1 MKSVSS
7 PVSSADVSAVILPLI
22 STARSEEAEQRIRQ
36 AISLGLLRDG
46 QQLPSEVALA
56 AQMGVSP
63 MTLRE
68 ALASLREQGLVETR
82 RGRNGG
88 TFIKRPT
95 SPLANGLWSRLRHT
109 SPTALR
115 DLADEHR
122 AIWGSAARLAADR
135 AAEDNVARLYAL
147 ADVLLTAPNL
157 GARIRADSRFHVD
170 LAAASHSERLMH
182 REVALQSE
190 AGDLLWVPFEPDLE
204 PAAMV
209 AQHRAIVDAIADGDG
224 ARARLLAEEHVSE
237 DFRRLLVLHHAAAN
251 VRRKK

>member
-1 MKSVSS
+1 MKPVNP
-7 PVSSADVSAVILPLI
+7 PVSSTDVSAVILPLI
-22 STARSEEAEQRIRQ
+22 STARSDEVELRIRQ

-88 TFIKRPT
+88 TFVKRPT
-95 SPLANGLWSRLRHT
+95 SPLANGLWSRLRHL
-109 SPTALR
+109 SPTSLR

-122 AIWGSAARLAADR
+122 AVWGTAARLAADR
-135 AAEDNVARLYAL
+135 AAEDNVARLYTL
-147 ADVLLTAPNL
+147 ADVLATAPNL

-170 LAAASHSERLMH
+170 LAAASHSERLMR

-209 AQHRAIVDAIADGDG
+209 AQHRAIVDAIARGDG
-224 ARARLLAEEHVSE
+224 AAARQLAEDHVSE
-237 DFRRLLVLHHAAAN
+237 DFRRLLVLHHAAAHA
-251 VRRKK
+251 RRKK